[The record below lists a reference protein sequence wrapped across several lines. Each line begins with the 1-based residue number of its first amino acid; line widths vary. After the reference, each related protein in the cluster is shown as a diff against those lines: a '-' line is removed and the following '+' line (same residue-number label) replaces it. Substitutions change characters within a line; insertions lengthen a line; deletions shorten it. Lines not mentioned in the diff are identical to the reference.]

1 MRILFMILFFVIVL
15 VAHVYTT
22 LRLWQVLPN
31 ATWLKWLATVVYN
44 VSFVCFF
51 LFGAMTMLNGKIGT
65 FGLSTFIYEM
75 GTSYI
80 FVLLY
85 ATILFGLCDLLR
97 LLHILPT
104 NFLRDNLWGTMT
116 TVGLL
121 FVVFLYGNIHYK
133 TKYKETLT
141 DKTEKAIAKP
151 LKVVFLSDLHIGY
164 HNQRAE
170 LARWIDIINAE
181 NPDLILMGGDVIDFS
196 VTPLLEQDV
205 AKEFHRLKAPVYACL
220 GNHEYLAGVNKAM
233 RFYDSASINLLK
245 DGVAQLS
252 DLGVV
257 IIGRDDKTN
266 PERKSLS
273 ALMKNV
279 TEGQYTF
286 VLDHQPFHLEEA
298 EESGVDYQL
307 SGHTHYGQVW
317 PITWL
322 IDALYEDGYGVYQK
336 GKTHYYVSSGM
347 GIWGGKFRIGTRSEY
362 VVLEVSRK

>member
-1 MRILFMILFFVIVL
+1 MRILFMILFFLIVL
-15 VAHVYTT
+15 AAQAYTSV
-22 LRLWQVLPN
+22 RLWQVLPVS
-31 ATWLKWLATVVYN
+31 WLKWTATAVYN
-44 VSFVCFF
+44 LSFVCLI
-51 LFGAMTMLNGKIGT
+51 LFGVMTFTTGKIGT

-75 GTSYI
+75 GTSYV

-97 LLHILPT
+97 LVHVLPKDFLHE
-104 NFLRDNLWGTMT
+104 NWVGTIT

-141 DKTEKAIAKP
+141 DKTEKAIAHP
-151 LKVVFLSDLHIGY
+151 LKVVFLSDLHLGY

-170 LARWIDIINAE
+170 LARWIDILNAE
-181 NPDLILMGGDVIDFS
+181 NPDLILTGGDIIDFS
-196 VTPLLEQDV
+196 VTPLLEQDM
-205 AKEFHRLKAPVYACL
+205 AEEFHRLKAPVFACL

-233 RFYDSASINLLK
+233 RFYESAGINLLK

-252 DLGVV
+252 DLGIV
-257 IIGRDDKTN
+257 IIGRDDRSN
-266 PERKSLS
+266 PECKPLS
-273 ALMKNV
+273 MLMKNV
-279 TEGQYTF
+279 TEDQYTF
-286 VLDHQPFHLEEA
+286 VLDHQPYHLEEA
-298 EESGVDYQL
+298 EACGVDYQL

-322 IDALYEDGYGVYQK
+322 IDAMYEDGYGAYQK
-336 GKTHYYVSSGM
+336 GNTHYYVSSGM

>member
-1 MRILFMILFFVIVL
+1 MRILFMILFFLIVL
-15 VAHVYTT
+15 AAQAYTSV
-22 LRLWQVLPN
+22 RLWQVLPVS
-31 ATWLKWLATVVYN
+31 WLKWTATAVYN
-44 VSFVCFF
+44 LSFVCLI
-51 LFGAMTMLNGKIGT
+51 LFGVMTFTTGKIGT

-75 GTSYI
+75 GTSYV

-97 LLHILPT
+97 LVHVLPK
-104 NFLRDNLWGTMT
+104 NFLHENWVGTIT

-141 DKTEKAIAKP
+141 DKTEKAIAHP
-151 LKVVFLSDLHIGY
+151 LKVIFLSDLHLGY

-170 LARWIDIINAE
+170 LARWIDILNAE
-181 NPDLILMGGDVIDFS
+181 NPDLILTGGDIIDFS
-196 VTPLLEQDV
+196 VTPLLEQDM
-205 AKEFHRLKAPVYACL
+205 AEEFHRLKAPVFACL

-233 RFYDSASINLLK
+233 RFYESAGINLLK

-252 DLGVV
+252 DLGIV
-257 IIGRDDKTN
+257 IIGRDDRSN
-266 PERKSLS
+266 PECKPLS
-273 ALMKNV
+273 MLMKNV
-279 TEGQYTF
+279 TEDQYTF
-286 VLDHQPFHLEEA
+286 VLDHQPYHLEEA
-298 EESGVDYQL
+298 EACGVDYQL

-322 IDALYEDGYGVYQK
+322 IDAMYEDGYGAYQK
-336 GKTHYYVSSGM
+336 GNTHYYVSSGM

-362 VVLEVSRK
+362 VVLEVSKK